1 MLRSLIK
8 RNPQPRVGIA
18 LGTDTVAAS
27 GLVPAPDGWR
37 VRWSRHRSLPFRLF
51 TDQPDAHMTEAL
63 ANALME
69 VAPEAAQTC
78 GPVHVAL
85 PDTGASVAV
94 FEFDELPEGESVR
107 IDLARGRF
115 EHDRHLDG
123 SSLACRVQPLGTDNG
138 KHLLYASA
146 VDARWLACLTEA
158 MRSANI
164 VPWVIDTAAAFH
176 FSRIDH
182 RLASAAGSRAGA
194 MTVVNHH
201 SWTLLA
207 WDRARRPRL
216 VRSRRCAT
224 AEATPAD
231 VSAASREIERLIQ
244 AYVRGDDERA
254 VEQFYLDGR
263 SPLAEQ
269 IGTDLAARNPVGLT
283 RIDLLSDLTL
293 DAEPDPAVRGA
304 VVAAV
309 GR

>member
-8 RNPQPRVGIA
+8 RNPPPRVGIA

-27 GLVPAPDGWR
+27 GLVFAPDGWR
-37 VRWSRHRSLPFRLF
+37 VQWSRHRSLPFRLF
-51 TDQPDAHMTEAL
+51 TDPPDTQKMEAL
-63 ANALME
+63 AIALKE
-69 VAPEAAQTC
+69 VAPEATQTC

-107 IDLARGRF
+107 IDLVRGRF
-115 EHDRHLDG
+115 EHDRHLDA

-146 VDARWLACLTEA
+146 VDARWLTCLTEA

-194 MTVVNHH
+194 MTIVDHD

-216 VRSRRCAT
+216 VRSRYCST
-224 AEATPAD
+224 D
-231 VSAASREIERLIQ
+231 VGAASREIERLIQ
-244 AYVRGDDERA
+244 AYVRGDDDRA

-293 DAEPDPAVRGA
+293 DAAPDPAVRGA